1 MQLWSAFE
9 FSLVIRDLICKG
21 VPEMYSRIDHS
32 FEVASTKHLSRDFW
46 LIWWTPFDQFG
57 SQWHGVT
64 FIRKWVK
71 QEIHKPIDR
80 IPWKGFFDWIG
91 TPKKHYIIWCLG
103 TIQVPLIGITDAVSM
118 VLWLGLLVRV
128 LAIIAKCADCHAI
141 HIQINTWI
149 EYFYPGQKIFRSKYQ
164 WNISIQDKN
173 IQINTQIEY
182 SYPGQKIFR
191 SKHNLNISIQYKRYS
206 DQHKATVSYTP

>member
-21 VPEMYSRIDHS
+21 VPEMYSRIIQLRWHQP
-32 FEVASTKHLSRDFW
+32 STWDTGL
-46 LIWWTPFDQFG
+46 LLLENG
-57 SQWHGVT
+57 SSKRSINRLTESPEKDSVIELGL
-64 FIRKWVK
+64 
-71 QEIHKPIDR
+71 
-80 IPWKGFFDWIG
+80 
-91 TPKKHYIIWCLG
+91 PKKHYIIWCLG